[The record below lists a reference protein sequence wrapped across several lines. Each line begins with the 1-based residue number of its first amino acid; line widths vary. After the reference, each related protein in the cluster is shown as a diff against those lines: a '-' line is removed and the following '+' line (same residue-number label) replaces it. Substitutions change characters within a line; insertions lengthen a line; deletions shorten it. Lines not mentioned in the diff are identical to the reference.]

1 MPPSKLLFRVLFKR
15 LSDNS
20 KQYVFSENVETIIN
34 TYVPLKSKVDLEYLA
49 SLDIQGPLNYN
60 AAIRKKSVGVKF
72 NFCISSTFLLSLLQK
87 FRFNNFRNPKKNSFR

>member
-1 MPPSKLLFRVLFKR
+1 MPPSKLLFRVQFKR

-60 AAIRKKSVGVKF
+60 AAIRKKICWSQVQFLHIFYFFVK
-72 NFCISSTFLLSLLQK
+72 STSK
-87 FRFNNFRNPKKNSFR
+87 I